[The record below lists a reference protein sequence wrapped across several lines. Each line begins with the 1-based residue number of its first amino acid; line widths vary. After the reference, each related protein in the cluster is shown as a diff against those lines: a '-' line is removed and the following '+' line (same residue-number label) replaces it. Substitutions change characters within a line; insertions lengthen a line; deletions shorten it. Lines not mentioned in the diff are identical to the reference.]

1 MCGLIGQINR
11 KIEINTN
18 SFEKMVLALQHRGPD
33 GSGTYFD
40 ENNQVA
46 FGHTRLSF
54 LDLSDAGKQP
64 MISSNDQIVVT
75 FNGEIYNY
83 VELKNQLLDSY
94 TFKTNTDTEVIIAAY
109 LKWGLDFVKELK
121 GMFAIAIY
129 DKKINKVFLIRDRFG
144 IKPLYY
150 FINENYFIFASEL
163 KAILASGIVKKEID
177 YSSFSDYFVYR
188 YIPSP

>member
-1 MCGLIGQINR
+1 
-11 KIEINTN
+11 
-18 SFEKMVLALQHRGPD
+18 
-33 GSGTYFD
+33 
-40 ENNQVA
+40 
-46 FGHTRLSF
+46 
-54 LDLSDAGKQP
+54 